1 MYVQIIFFVANR
13 KYNNNYRLHKFMW
26 TVFWKSK
33 NIPNNID
40 ELEENNNL
48 DIIKLIKC
56 WLDNYFDKKNPQIN
70 NLPLK
75 LNGSKFNQ
83 EVWKILK
90 TIPYGQTTTYG
101 EIAKKVALKLNKEK
115 MSARAVGNAVAHN
128 PISIIIPCHRVLGK
142 NNKITGYAGGID
154 KKIKLLQLENIKFKE

>member
-1 MYVQIIFFVANR
+1 MFKSYFLSPIGNIIIITDYTNLCGLYFENQ
-13 KYNNNYRLHKFMW
+13 
-26 TVFWKSK
+26 K
-33 NIPNNID
+33 NFPNNID

-90 TIPYGQTTTYG
+90 TIPYGQTTTYS